1 MKQHEVYTY
10 IDENMKKD
18 ECILSVDFYFDGDV
32 SVDDAVDFIDDLIE
46 ADIITRPPGI
56 QFNGH
61 RPSIYAKSPY
71 AEDTA

>member
-32 SVDDAVDFIDDLIE
+32 SVDDAVDIIDDLIE
-46 ADIITRPPGI
+46 ADTNGL